1 MKWLKGIFP
10 LLLILVETLA
20 YDVNEMMTFD
30 IPHPIYK
37 ESLIKINEE
46 ASDWRGM
53 IVPHHLLPF
62 DKIKASYEK
71 ASSKKV
77 KHVLLLSP
85 DHFATSN
92 RQVLTSTYDW
102 TGYFGWLQSNQGL
115 TRRFEGLDFVFDD
128 PKEIEMEH
136 GLNSHMPL
144 IKAYFPMADVTCLAV
159 SNRVTKE
166 QVLEMMAL
174 IPKDTFVIG
183 SVDFSHDYPLLDANK
198 FDETT
203 ENLLLSHKYDDFFGM
218 SDAYFDSPG
227 VLYLLTTWAKGHD
240 YRLNIEFN
248 CNSADYFGY
257 NLRETTSYFFI
268 SFREEKK

>member
-10 LLLILVETLA
+10 LLLVLVEIFGFDA
-20 YDVNEMMTFD
+20 GQVMTFD

-37 ESLIKINEE
+37 EKIITINEE

-62 DKIKASYEK
+62 DKIKESYEK
-71 ASSKKV
+71 ASSKDV

-85 DHFATSN
+85 DHFATSD

-102 TGYFGWLQSNQGL
+102 TGYFGWLQSNQAL
-115 TRRFEGLDFVFDD
+115 TRRFEALNFVFND
-128 PKEIEMEH
+128 PKEIEIEH
-136 GLNSHMPL
+136 GLNSHIPL
-144 IKAYFPMADVTCLAV
+144 IKKYFPNADVTCLAV

-166 QVLEMMAL
+166 QVLEMLAL

-183 SVDFSHDYPLLDANK
+183 SVDFSHYYSLLEANE
-198 FDETT
+198 FDKTT
-203 ENLLLSHKYDDFFGM
+203 ERLLLSDKYDDFFGM

-227 VLYLLTTWAKGHD
+227 VLYLLTTWAKGND
-240 YRLNIEFN
+240 YRLNIESKA
-248 CNSADYFGY
+248 NSADYFGY

-268 SFREEKK
+268 SFREE